1 MYAVQNKLFKWNVDQ
16 RKVLFN
22 QTTDRLR
29 SITALDYDDDF
40 DYVFLAYVENQI
52 ARYFIQVFKDNY
64 AQVQVV
70 AILRY
75 FSFEVKILLIPIKLK
90 NFVGPFNG
98 WVSTVSR
105 LPSHYKRFFTFYY
118 SVPQRLLVLILS
130 TSEG

>member
-1 MYAVQNKLFKWNVDQ
+1 M
-16 RKVLFN
+16 
-22 QTTDRLR
+22 
-29 SITALDYDDDF
+29 TALDYDDAF

-52 ARYFIQVFKDNY
+52 ARYFIQIFKDNC

-75 FSFEVKILLIPIKLK
+75 FSFEVTILLIPIKLK

-105 LPSHYKRFFTFYY
+105 LQSHYKRFFTFYN